1 MLYARF
7 ITTQVIDA
15 LRDSPVVFITGA
27 RQTGKTTLVQRI
39 AGDKHPAVYRSL
51 DDLTI
56 RSAAQTDPHGF
67 LKNLRGPAVLDEIQL
82 VPELLPAMKLEV
94 DEKRQPGHFLITGSA
109 NVLTLP
115 RVSESLAGR
124 MAIFNLHP
132 LSQGELEGR
141 KEGFIDAL
149 FGQHLSLPSMYT
161 EDRSTLWQRVINGG
175 FPEIQKRANASRKEA
190 WFKDYVT
197 TILQRDIRELANIN
211 GLMQMP
217 RLLELLATR
226 LASLLNSADIS
237 RIMQIP
243 QTSMKRY
250 LALFEVIYLIQRL
263 LPWSGNLGKRLV
275 KTPKVF
281 FTDSGLAAYLVG
293 FEVSHLEE
301 QNIRVGP
308 LLENFILS
316 ELRKQACW
324 SRIKPAFFHFR
335 SQTGQ
340 EVDIVMEDRRGRCVG
355 IEVKAAATVRSEDFK
370 GLRWFEKQLG
380 ESFVRGIV
388 LYTGKE
394 SVPFGEKLFA
404 LPVNALW
411 HMS

>member
-1 MLYARF
+1 MLFARY
-7 ITTQVIDA
+7 ITTQVISA
-15 LRDSPVVFITGA
+15 LRDNPVVFITGA
-27 RQTGKTTLVQRI
+27 RQTGKTTLVQQI
-39 AGDKHPAVYRSL
+39 ARDQHPAVYRSL

-67 LKNLRGPAVLDEIQL
+67 LKNLGGLAVLDEIQL
-82 VPELLPAMKLEV
+82 VPELLPAMKLAV
-94 DEKRQPGHFLITGSA
+94 DENRQPGQFLITGSV

-115 RVSESLAGR
+115 RASESPAGP

-141 KEGFIDAL
+141 KEGCIDAL
-149 FGQHLSLPSMYT
+149 FGQHISLSMMNN
-161 EDRSTLWQRVINGG
+161 EDRSTLWQRVMRGG
-175 FPEIQKRANASRKEA
+175 FPEIQKRENASRKEA

-197 TILQRDIRELANIN
+197 AILQRDIRELANIN
-211 GLMQMP
+211 GLVQMP
-217 RLLELLATR
+217 KLLELLATR

-250 LALFEVIYLIQRL
+250 LALFEVTHLIQRL

-293 FEVSHLEE
+293 FEASHLGE
-301 QNIRVGP
+301 QNIQAGP

-324 SRIKPAFFHFR
+324 SRVKPAFSHFR

-340 EVDIVMEDRRGRCVG
+340 EVDIVLEDRRGRCVG

-370 GLRWFEKQLG
+370 GLRWFEKQLD
-380 ESFVRGIV
+380 ERFLRGIV
-388 LYTGKE
+388 LYTGME
-394 SVPFGEKLFA
+394 SVPFDEKLFA